1 LDLEGSVL
9 GIPLPFQAVFR
20 TFNSQ
25 IKKYPEN
32 MDFVEKEKYPGFYL
46 GSGCEIVLP
55 TRRRN
60 PLGNFEMRCFIMAKT
75 TIKELEARINGMEER
90 MNSIDDNI
98 KLILEAING
107 STPTPKSSPKKTEG
121 KVKNSKKATTIK
133 VDVVDGQGK
142 GQGKKFINVVFDGRP
157 SDKTLEVLK
166 TNGFKYFAPT
176 KVWSTLHTDKKLA
189 VAQSLIK

>member
-1 LDLEGSVL
+1 
-9 GIPLPFQAVFR
+9 
-20 TFNSQ
+20 
-25 IKKYPEN
+25 
-32 MDFVEKEKYPGFYL
+32 
-46 GSGCEIVLP
+46 
-55 TRRRN
+55 
-60 PLGNFEMRCFIMAKT
+60 MAKT
-75 TIKELEARINGMEER
+75 TIKELEERINGMEER
-90 MNSIDDNI
+90 MNSIDSNI

-107 STPTPKSSPKKTEG
+107 KASTPKSSPKKTEG

-142 GQGKKFINVVFDGRP
+142 GQGKKFIQVVFDGRP

-189 VAQSLIK
+189 IAQSLIK

>member
-1 LDLEGSVL
+1 
-9 GIPLPFQAVFR
+9 
-20 TFNSQ
+20 
-25 IKKYPEN
+25 
-32 MDFVEKEKYPGFYL
+32 
-46 GSGCEIVLP
+46 
-55 TRRRN
+55 
-60 PLGNFEMRCFIMAKT
+60 MAKT
-75 TIKELEARINGMEER
+75 TIKELEERINGMEER
-90 MNSIDDNI
+90 MNSIDSNI

-107 STPTPKSSPKKTEG
+107 TTPTPKSSPKKTEG

-166 TNGFKYFAPT
+166 SNGFKYFAPT

>member
-1 LDLEGSVL
+1 
-9 GIPLPFQAVFR
+9 
-20 TFNSQ
+20 
-25 IKKYPEN
+25 
-32 MDFVEKEKYPGFYL
+32 
-46 GSGCEIVLP
+46 
-55 TRRRN
+55 
-60 PLGNFEMRCFIMAKT
+60 MAKIT
-75 TIKELEARINGMEER
+75 NKELYEMVMEDRARLDE
-90 MNSIDDNI
+90 IDKGI
-98 KLILEAING
+98 KSILEALNG
-107 STPTPKSSPKKTEG
+107 KAPTPKGNPTPKTEG

-166 TNGFKYFAPT
+166 SNGFKYFAPT

>member
-1 LDLEGSVL
+1 
-9 GIPLPFQAVFR
+9 
-20 TFNSQ
+20 
-25 IKKYPEN
+25 
-32 MDFVEKEKYPGFYL
+32 
-46 GSGCEIVLP
+46 
-55 TRRRN
+55 
-60 PLGNFEMRCFIMAKT
+60 MAKT

-107 STPTPKSSPKKTEG
+107 TTPTPKSSPKKTEG

-133 VDVVDGQGK
+133 VDVVDGQGR
-142 GQGKKFINVVFDGRP
+142 GQGKKFINVIFDGRP

>member
-1 LDLEGSVL
+1 
-9 GIPLPFQAVFR
+9 
-20 TFNSQ
+20 
-25 IKKYPEN
+25 
-32 MDFVEKEKYPGFYL
+32 
-46 GSGCEIVLP
+46 
-55 TRRRN
+55 
-60 PLGNFEMRCFIMAKT
+60 MAKT

-107 STPTPKSSPKKTEG
+107 KTSTPKSSPNKTEG
-121 KVKNSKKATTIK
+121 KVKNSKKATSIK

-166 TNGFKYFAPT
+166 SNGFKYFAPT

>member
-1 LDLEGSVL
+1 
-9 GIPLPFQAVFR
+9 
-20 TFNSQ
+20 
-25 IKKYPEN
+25 
-32 MDFVEKEKYPGFYL
+32 
-46 GSGCEIVLP
+46 
-55 TRRRN
+55 
-60 PLGNFEMRCFIMAKT
+60 MAKT
-75 TIKELEARINGMEER
+75 TIKELEARINDMEER

-107 STPTPKSSPKKTEG
+107 NTPTPKSTPKKTEG

-142 GQGKKFINVVFDGRP
+142 GQGKKFIQVVFDGRP

-166 TNGFKYFAPT
+166 TNGFKYFSPT

-189 VAQSLIK
+189 IAQSLIK

>member
-1 LDLEGSVL
+1 
-9 GIPLPFQAVFR
+9 
-20 TFNSQ
+20 
-25 IKKYPEN
+25 
-32 MDFVEKEKYPGFYL
+32 
-46 GSGCEIVLP
+46 
-55 TRRRN
+55 
-60 PLGNFEMRCFIMAKT
+60 MAKT

-107 STPTPKSSPKKTEG
+107 NTPTPKSTPKKTEG

-133 VDVVDGQGK
+133 VDVVDGQGR

-176 KVWSTLHTDKKLA
+176 KVWSTLHTDAKFK

>member
-1 LDLEGSVL
+1 
-9 GIPLPFQAVFR
+9 
-20 TFNSQ
+20 
-25 IKKYPEN
+25 
-32 MDFVEKEKYPGFYL
+32 
-46 GSGCEIVLP
+46 
-55 TRRRN
+55 
-60 PLGNFEMRCFIMAKT
+60 MAKT
-75 TIKELEARINGMEER
+75 TIKDLEARINGMEER

-107 STPTPKSSPKKTEG
+107 TTPTPKSSPKKTEG

>member
-1 LDLEGSVL
+1 
-9 GIPLPFQAVFR
+9 
-20 TFNSQ
+20 
-25 IKKYPEN
+25 
-32 MDFVEKEKYPGFYL
+32 
-46 GSGCEIVLP
+46 
-55 TRRRN
+55 
-60 PLGNFEMRCFIMAKT
+60 MAKT

-107 STPTPKSSPKKTEG
+107 TTPTPKSSPKKTEG

-133 VDVVDGQGK
+133 VDVVDGQGR
-142 GQGKKFINVVFDGRP
+142 GQGKKFINVIFDGRP

-166 TNGFKYFAPT
+166 NNGFKYFAPT

>member
-1 LDLEGSVL
+1 
-9 GIPLPFQAVFR
+9 
-20 TFNSQ
+20 
-25 IKKYPEN
+25 
-32 MDFVEKEKYPGFYL
+32 
-46 GSGCEIVLP
+46 
-55 TRRRN
+55 
-60 PLGNFEMRCFIMAKT
+60 MAKT

-107 STPTPKSSPKKTEG
+107 KTSTPKSSPKKTEG

-166 TNGFKYFAPT
+166 SNGFKYFAPT

>member
-1 LDLEGSVL
+1 
-9 GIPLPFQAVFR
+9 
-20 TFNSQ
+20 
-25 IKKYPEN
+25 
-32 MDFVEKEKYPGFYL
+32 
-46 GSGCEIVLP
+46 
-55 TRRRN
+55 
-60 PLGNFEMRCFIMAKT
+60 MAKT
-75 TIKELEARINGMEER
+75 TIKELEARVNNMEER
-90 MNSIDDNI
+90 MNSIDSNI

-107 STPTPKSSPKKTEG
+107 TTPTPKSSPKKTEG

-166 TNGFKYFAPT
+166 SNGFKYFAPT

>member
-1 LDLEGSVL
+1 
-9 GIPLPFQAVFR
+9 
-20 TFNSQ
+20 
-25 IKKYPEN
+25 
-32 MDFVEKEKYPGFYL
+32 
-46 GSGCEIVLP
+46 
-55 TRRRN
+55 
-60 PLGNFEMRCFIMAKT
+60 MAKT
-75 TIKELEARINGMEER
+75 TVKELEARINSMEER

-107 STPTPKSSPKKTEG
+107 NTPTPKSTPKKTEG

-133 VDVVDGQGK
+133 VDVVDGQGR

-176 KVWSTLHTDKKLA
+176 KVWSTLHTDAKFK